1 MISFMLKQWIRHK
14 ERFLLSLIG
23 VALISGVLIYLFN
36 LTETM
41 KGTVNNNLQK
51 KWESAYDLVVTPPGS
66 IFKEEQLVEP
76 NYLNGINGGITYDQY
91 KEIKSLNDIAI
102 AAPVSILG
110 YMPLSL
116 NLNEKFKS
124 EIKDKGIYK
133 YTITETY
140 YDGFSEKTLQ
150 HFDSFATGETIYS
163 EGGIGFGSG
172 YNGTVSL
179 RQSQLIVG
187 IDPEEEAKL
196 VGLDQA
202 TTLSNTSRYL
212 QPDDKAL
219 VSDRSGILL
228 QGDVP
233 HEEKSIF
240 EIPILLNEQSFSN
253 SKFEITLG
261 KLALPFETPDEQE
274 NTVNQVIDEGGYSYL
289 QEVEVTELDSFEL
302 SGTQFEDMVFN
313 KLQHPDSDPS
323 VSVNGTGLTFISS
336 SLDYEEVNSPFPSR
350 WFNSFTVSNRS
361 INLENKLFEGNLP
374 KSGFRD
380 AKLRPHKT
388 NDMGVPLLPIV
399 KLNIIGTYSPEKLV
413 FSNDPLTE
421 LPLETYRPAK
431 ADIVL
436 GAKNEPL
443 NPIQHFEGA
452 PGPTGLLTSP
462 PNILTTIEAAE
473 EITGGSSISAIRI
486 KVNGI
491 EDMGELAQE
500 KLEEMKREIQE
511 MTGLDVFITRGSSP
525 QSTII
530 EVKEEG
536 ATLGW
541 IEQPWIHV
549 GAAITIFREVSL
561 GYSSVLLAVLLI
573 GAMYIL
579 ATTYVSYLTR
589 KREYSILLAL
599 GWKTSM
605 LRRMIITESVFFVL
619 IIIITAVIVEV
630 LLVANGQT
638 FNVIKIGLISA
649 TAVVIYCLG
658 ILLPLFQV
666 GRIQP
671 YQGIKNGEIIRRSKR
686 IISNNFLGGFVLNQI
701 IQRTGRN
708 LLSILAIAIPS
719 TLLSFYLFVTIRL
732 DGILFTS
739 YLGEFVAVEINRSH
753 YFIITAALLV
763 GALTTAEMLW
773 QNVMERQDELALFK
787 SVGWKNGTVGKT
799 IILEGAIIGFL
810 AGLLGVILSMSYIG
824 FMYDIFPWDS
834 LTVLL
839 LTIIIP
845 VFIGVIGALIPAFK
859 ALKTLPYQLLK
870 ESS

>member
-1 MISFMLKQWIRHK
+1 
-14 ERFLLSLIG
+14 
-23 VALISGVLIYLFN
+23 
-36 LTETM
+36 
-41 KGTVNNNLQK
+41 
-51 KWESAYDLVVTPPGS
+51 
-66 IFKEEQLVEP
+66 
-76 NYLNGINGGITYDQY
+76 
-91 KEIKSLNDIAI
+91 
-102 AAPVSILG
+102 
-110 YMPLSL
+110 
-116 NLNEKFKS
+116 
-124 EIKDKGIYK
+124 
-133 YTITETY
+133 
-140 YDGFSEKTLQ
+140 
-150 HFDSFATGETIYS
+150 
-163 EGGIGFGSG
+163 
-172 YNGTVSL
+172 
-179 RQSQLIVG
+179 
-187 IDPEEEAKL
+187 
-196 VGLDQA
+196 
-202 TTLSNTSRYL
+202 
-212 QPDDKAL
+212 
-219 VSDRSGILL
+219 
-228 QGDVP
+228 
-233 HEEKSIF
+233 
-240 EIPILLNEQSFSN
+240 
-253 SKFEITLG
+253 
-261 KLALPFETPDEQE
+261 
-274 NTVNQVIDEGGYSYL
+274 
-289 QEVEVTELDSFEL
+289 
-302 SGTQFEDMVFN
+302 MVFN

-350 WFNSFTVSNRS
+350 WSNSFAVSSRS
-361 INLENKLFEGNLP
+361 INLENKLFEGSLP
-374 KSGFRD
+374 ESGFRD
-380 AKLRPHKT
+380 AKLRPHET

-399 KLNIIGTYSPEKLV
+399 KLNIIGTYSPDKLV

-421 LPLETYRPAK
+421 LPIETYRPAK

-436 GAKNEPL
+436 GSKNEPL

-473 EITGGSSISAIRI
+473 EITGGGSISAIRI

-500 KLEEMKREIQE
+500 KLEEMKRGIEE

-536 ATLGW
+536 ASLGW

-549 GAAITIFREVSL
+549 GAAITIFREASL

-638 FNVIKIGLISA
+638 FNVMKIGLISA
-649 TAVVIYCLG
+649 TAGVIYCLG
-658 ILLPLFQV
+658 TLWPLIQI

-671 YQGIKNGEIIRRSKR
+671 YQGIKNGEINRRSKR
-686 IISNNFLGGFVLNQI
+686 IMSNNFLGGFVMNHI
-701 IQRTGRN
+701 IQRPGRN
-708 LLSILAIAIPS
+708 VLSILAIAIPS

-739 YLGEFVAVEINRSH
+739 YLGEFVAVEINQSH
-753 YFIITAALLV
+753 YFIIAAALLV

-787 SVGWKNGTVGKT
+787 SVGWKNGTVGCT

-845 VFIGVIGALIPAFK
+845 VFIGVIGALIPAIK

>member
-36 LTETM
+36 LTETT

-51 KWESAYDLVVTPPGS
+51 QWESAYDLVVTPPGS
-66 IFKEEQLVEP
+66 IFNEEQLVEP
-76 NYLNGINGGITYDQY
+76 NYLNGINGGIAYDQY

-116 NLNEKFKS
+116 NVNEKFKS

-140 YDGFSEKTLQ
+140 NDGFSEKILQ
-150 HFDSFATGETIYS
+150 HFDSFSTGEIIYS
-163 EGGIGFGSG
+163 EGSIGFGSG
-172 YNGTVSL
+172 DDGTVSL

-202 TTLSNTSRYL
+202 TTLSNTSRYF
-212 QPDDKAL
+212 QSDDKTL

-228 QGDVP
+228 QGDAL
-233 HEEKSIF
+233 HSEKSIF
-240 EIPILLNEQSFSN
+240 EIPILLNEQSFSK

-261 KLALPFETPDEQE
+261 KLALPFETPEEQE
-274 NTVNQVIDEGGYSYL
+274 NTVVKVVDEGGYSYL
-289 QEVEVTELDSFEL
+289 QEVENTELASFKL

-350 WFNSFTVSNRS
+350 WSTSFAVSERP
-361 INLENKLFEGNLP
+361 IKLENKIFEGSLP

-380 AKLRPHKT
+380 AKLRPHET

-399 KLNIIGTYSPEKLV
+399 KLNIIGTYSPDELV

-436 GAKNEPL
+436 GTKNEPL

-491 EDMGELAQE
+491 EDMGESAQE
-500 KLEEMKREIQE
+500 KLEVVKRQIEE
-511 MTGLDVFITRGSSP
+511 RTGLQVFITRGSSP

-530 EVKEEG
+530 EVNEEG

-549 GAAITIFREVSL
+549 GAAITIFRETSL

-573 GAMYIL
+573 GAMYVL

-605 LRRMIITESVFFVL
+605 LRRMIITESVFFVM
-619 IIIITAVIVEV
+619 IIIITAVIVEGM
-630 LLVANGQT
+630 LVANGQT
-638 FNVIKIGLISA
+638 FNVMKIGLISA

-658 ILLPLFQV
+658 ILLPLIQV
-666 GRIQP
+666 GRIQA
-671 YQGIKNGEIIRRSKR
+671 YQGIRNGEINRRSKR
-686 IISNNFLGGFVLNQI
+686 IMSNNFIGGFVVNHI
-701 IQRTGRN
+701 IQRPGRN
-708 LLSILAIAIPS
+708 VLSILAIAIPS

-739 YLGEFVAVEINRSH
+739 YLGEFVAVEINQSH
-753 YFIITAALLV
+753 YFIISAALLV

-787 SVGWKNGTVGKT
+787 SVGWKNGTVGST
-799 IILEGAIIGFL
+799 IILEGAIIGLL

-839 LTIIIP
+839 LTIIVPIL
-845 VFIGVIGALIPAFK
+845 IGVIGALIPTVK
-859 ALKTLPYQLLK
+859 ALRTLPYQLLK
-870 ESS
+870 EGS

>member
-36 LTETM
+36 LTETT

-66 IFKEEQLVEP
+66 IFNEEQLVEP
-76 NYLNGINGGITYDQY
+76 NYLNGINGGITYEQY

-110 YMPLSL
+110 YMPFSL
-116 NLNEKFKS
+116 NMNEKFKS
-124 EIKDKGIYK
+124 EIKNKGIYK

-140 YDGFSEKTLQ
+140 NDGFSEKTLQ
-150 HFDSFATGETIYS
+150 HFDSFTTGEIIYS

-172 YNGTVSL
+172 DNGTVSL
-179 RQSQLIVG
+179 RQSQLVVG

-196 VGLDQA
+196 VGLDHA
-202 TTLSNTSRYL
+202 TTSSNTSRYF
-212 QPDDKAL
+212 QPDDKTS
-219 VSDRSGILL
+219 VSDRSGILV

-233 HEEKSIF
+233 HSEKSIF

-261 KLALPFETPDEQE
+261 KLALPFETPEEQE
-274 NTVNQVIDEGGYSYL
+274 NTVNQVIDGGGYSYL
-289 QEVEVTELDSFEL
+289 QEVEVTELDSLEL

-313 KLQHPDSDPS
+313 KLQRPDSDPS
-323 VSVNGTGLTFISS
+323 VTVNGTGLTFISS

-350 WFNSFTVSNRS
+350 WSNSFAVSNRP
-361 INLENKLFEGNLP
+361 IKLENKLFEGSLP

-380 AKLRPHKT
+380 ANLRPHET
-388 NDMGVPLLPIV
+388 NDMGVPLLPMVI
-399 KLNIIGTYSPEKLV
+399 LNVIGTYSPNELE
-413 FSNDPLTE
+413 FSNDSLTE

-436 GAKNEPL
+436 GSKNEPL

-462 PNILTTIEAAE
+462 PNILTTVEAAE
-473 EITGGSSISAIRI
+473 EITGGGSISAIRI

-500 KLEEMKREIQE
+500 KLEEMKREIEE

-536 ATLGW
+536 ASLGW

-549 GAAITIFREVSL
+549 GAAITIFRETSL

-573 GAMYIL
+573 GAMYIF

-605 LRRMIITESVFFVL
+605 LRRMIFMESAFFVL
-619 IIIITAVIVEV
+619 IIIITAVIVE
-630 LLVANGQT
+630 LILVTNGQT
-638 FNVIKIGLISA
+638 FNVMKIGLISA

-658 ILLPLFQV
+658 ILLPLIRV

-671 YQGIKNGEIIRRSKR
+671 YQGIMNGEINRRSKR
-686 IISNNFLGGFVLNQI
+686 IISNNFLGGFVMNQI
-701 IQRTGRN
+701 IQRPGRN

-739 YLGEFVAVEINRSH
+739 YLGEFVAVEINQSH
-753 YFIITAALLV
+753 YFIISAALLV

-845 VFIGVIGALIPAFK
+845 VFIGVIGALIPAIK